1 LGEDEI
7 PKMTLLYASELE
19 ALLGITILLSALYM
33 QGQSFV
39 DPTIRAILVQS
50 LLLSVLFAI
59 IAIQTNNIELF
70 YLAILT
76 IVMRGITV
84 PRIMLYQVRKFKH
97 TLRES
102 GTGQKIPAFILIG
115 IILIILGYF
124 LYRTI
129 LEPFIPNSQVS
140 VALILLLL
148 GFLLIVTRRNALV
161 QMTGYIEEEN
171 AILYAGALIAPTIPL
186 LIEFAVVLD
195 IFGVVIIGVILSAQ
209 RDVFHTLEPADL
221 EQLTG

>member
-1 LGEDEI
+1 MIVPFANEI
-7 PKMTLLYASELE
+7 E
-19 ALLGITILLSALYM
+19 ALLGITIILSALYM

-50 LLLSVLFAI
+50 FLLSALFALL
-59 IAIQTNNIELF
+59 AIQTDNIELL

-76 IVMRGITV
+76 VIMRGITV

-97 TLRES
+97 SLRET
-102 GTGQKIPAFILIG
+102 GTGQKIPAFILVG
-115 IILIILGYF
+115 IILIILGYALF
-124 LYRTI
+124 KAI
-129 LEPFIPNSQVS
+129 LQPYIPNAQVS
-140 VALILLLL
+140 VAITLLLL
-148 GFLLIVTRRNALV
+148 GFLLIVSRRNALV

-195 IFGVVIIGVILSAQ
+195 IFGVVIIGIILFAQ

-221 EQLTG
+221 EQLSG

>member
-1 LGEDEI
+1 MNSTMIPFGNEI
-7 PKMTLLYASELE
+7 E
-19 ALLGITILLSALYM
+19 ALLGITIVLSALYM

-50 LLLSVLFAI
+50 FLLSALFAI
-59 IAIQTNNIELF
+59 LAISTGDLELY

-76 IVMRGITV
+76 VIMRGITV

-97 TLRES
+97 SLRET
-102 GTGQKIPAFILIG
+102 GTGQRIPAFILIG
-115 IILIILGYF
+115 IILIILGYALF
-124 LYRTI
+124 KTI
-129 LEPFIPNSQVS
+129 LEPYIPNTQVS
-140 VALILLLL
+140 LAFTLLLL
-148 GFLLIVTRRNALV
+148 GFLLIVSRRNALV

-171 AILYAGALIAPTIPL
+171 AVLYAGALIAPTIPL

-195 IFGVVIIGVILSAQ
+195 IFGVVIIGIILSAQ

-221 EQLTG
+221 EQLSG

>member
-1 LGEDEI
+1 LLFAI
-7 PKMTLLYASELE
+7 PFVNELE

-50 LLLSVLFAI
+50 FLMSALFGI
-59 IAIQTNNIELF
+59 LAIQTGNIELF
-70 YLAILT
+70 YLAVLT
-76 IVMRGITV
+76 AVMRGITV

-97 TLRES
+97 SLRET
-102 GTGQKIPAFILIG
+102 GTGQRIPALILIG
-115 IILIILGYF
+115 IILIIVGYALF
-124 LYRTI
+124 REI
-129 LEPFIPNSQVS
+129 IEPYIPNTQVS
-140 VALILLLL
+140 VAFSLLLL
-148 GFLLIVTRRNALV
+148 GFLLIISRRNSLV

-171 AILYAGALIAPTIPL
+171 AILYAGALIAPSIPL

-209 RDVFHTLEPADL
+209 RDVFRTLEPADL

>member
-1 LGEDEI
+1 MITIPFSNEI
-7 PKMTLLYASELE
+7 V
-19 ALLGITILLSALYM
+19 ALLGILILLSALYM

-50 LLLSVLFAI
+50 FLISALFAI
-59 IAIQTNNIELF
+59 LSIQSGSIELF
-70 YLAILT
+70 YLAVLT
-76 IVMRGITV
+76 AVMRGVTV

-97 TLRES
+97 SLRET
-102 GTGQKIPAFILIG
+102 GTGQRIPSFMLIG
-115 IILIILGYF
+115 VIMIIIGYALF
-124 LYRTI
+124 RTI
-129 LEPFIPNSQVS
+129 LAPFIPNSQVS
-140 VALILLLL
+140 VPFSLLFL
-148 GFLLIVTRRNALV
+148 GFLLIISRRNALV
-161 QMTGYIEEEN
+161 QMTGYVEEEN

-221 EQLTG
+221 EQLRG

>member
-1 LGEDEI
+1 MI
-7 PKMTLLYASELE
+7 PLANELE
-19 ALLGITILLSALYM
+19 ALLGITIILSALYM

-39 DPTIRAILVQS
+39 DPTIRAILIQS
-50 LLLSVLFAI
+50 FLLSALFAML
-59 IAIQTNNIELF
+59 AVQTNNLELL

-76 IVMRGITV
+76 AIMRGILV

-97 TLRES
+97 SLRET
-102 GTGQKIPAFILIG
+102 GTGQKIPAFILVG
-115 IILIILGYF
+115 IILVIVGYALF
-124 LYRTI
+124 KAI
-129 LEPFIPNSQVS
+129 LEPYIPNTQVS
-140 VALILLLL
+140 VALTLLLL
-148 GFLLIVTRRNALV
+148 GFLLIISRRNALV

-209 RDVFHTLEPADL
+209 RSVFHTLEPADL
-221 EQLTG
+221 AQLRG